1 MTFGRRRGLAL
12 ALTPAGSG
20 ERSRF
25 SGGRGELVARGAL
38 PGLFASVGS
47 RATQRE
53 PRHPWRPPWAS
64 CGLSAGLPVVQ
75 VWAPRLTTQPEFWSH
90 ETRVPVRAG
99 RRAEAD
105 PWDRLFRP
113 STAARAGGC
122 RPLSVTH
129 GRVPAR
135 PPGLCVTPRPA
146 PAPPTAQ
153 RGFLNRPCG
162 AAPFATPCESHVP
175 PLPSPAVTPWKPRA
189 PADGFFLTVW

>member
-47 RATQRE
+47 RATQCE

-99 RRAEAD
+99 RRPEAD
-105 PWDRLFRP
+105 LWDRLFRP

-129 GRVPAR
+129 GRVPAG

-153 RGFLNRPCG
+153 RGFLNRPYGCHPVCH
-162 AAPFATPCESHVP
+162 ALRV
-175 PLPSPAVTPWKPRA
+175 PRA
-189 PADGFFLTVW
+189 SPPVPGCDAIET